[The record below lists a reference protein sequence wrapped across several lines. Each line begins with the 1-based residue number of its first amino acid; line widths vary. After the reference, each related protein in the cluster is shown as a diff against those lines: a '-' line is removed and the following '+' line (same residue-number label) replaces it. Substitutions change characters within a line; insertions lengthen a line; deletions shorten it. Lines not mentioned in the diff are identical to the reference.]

1 MRVCPGAKGDFA
13 LATCVVLCTAEP
25 SDFNMFAD
33 AIFTNFPLERNS
45 FLNVCIPGIIFMQTA
60 SISSI
65 EELSSMAEHLT
76 TPTAHT

>member
-1 MRVCPGAKGDFA
+1 MCVFPGAKG
-13 LATCVVLCTAEP
+13 VVFCTAEP
-25 SDFNMFAD
+25 SDFNMFAV
-33 AIFTNFPLERNS
+33 AIFTNFPLE
-45 FLNVCIPGIIFMQTA
+45 LNDCLSGIIFMRTA